1 MAPQVVL
8 TLTSTNDNTT
18 QAVST
23 VKMPTI
29 NPPSFDGT
37 ADIEEFLK
45 GYNLAA
51 ALNNWG
57 AELKA
62 QCLPIHIKGPAKTFY
77 ENNIEGKNTPWEG
90 IEAILRRQFT
100 PIGKEDLAE
109 HKMRSRIQG
118 QSETAEIYVQDKINL
133 INKYDKSMAEAAKVR
148 LVMYG
153 LLPDILARVSPMEGN
168 YTLEGLKSNIEKIEL
183 AIYRVNLRVNGI
195 QDDAREKERPPNWAS
210 DLINVVKNIEEKSSK
225 IVNNNNSLN
234 DSFNREVQHLRNEMQ
249 DIKSATNDTQ
259 PGPAA
264 WHGHQYTG
272 PPQWQAHQQMG
283 QSFNRYSRWN
293 GEQREHREPIIQG
306 PHQYQSRSRERNPRN
321 YRGTSMPF
329 ERTTT
334 GKLVTC
340 FRCNNKGHIARFCP
354 RKYKRY
360 KRYTDYPVYT
370 IGKYAMSAI
379 SVKVF
384 ERETTVLVDTGA
396 GKSVA
401 SLDLIH
407 TLPKVKWIEDSKNV
421 TLRTAGGESLD
432 IVGKVSI
439 PIRIRGT
446 VLPMDVY
453 VIKNLVPEVLIG
465 MDFIS
470 KYKAK
475 LDFENGNLFLRTKT
489 NSIHTKFIESKMYPN
504 SNEYFL
510 AGTYYYEK
518 QSHRGI
524 ECREP
529 KVRFSAHLETHCR
542 IGDTKYI
549 REPIENPKVQKSSL
563 KKNGDKNLSHPV
575 SQSQVREYKQYNNP
589 VVDQQH
595 PILQCNDTL
604 TQSIRYN
611 NKQCT
616 DDYILQVDDIASRLA
631 LRSKIEEITTIST
644 DINEKDK
651 EKLLRML
658 CKYKN
663 CMDAFSNDVGGN
675 AKVEPIK
682 IPLKDHNPVRKPA
695 YRISLSERQIMK
707 EIVEDLQEK
716 GLVYPSNASYASP
729 AILVR
734 KNGKVRKTRKD
745 LLTKED
751 WRLCVDYRKVNEH
764 IESNAW
770 PLERAE
776 DIFASLGNSSV
787 FITMDLKNGFFQLK
801 LDESSQHVLSFITPD
816 GLYSWRVLPF
826 GANLAPNVF
835 QKCMKEVFQDF
846 SREDILIFM
855 DDLVI
860 HAKTVEELFNK
871 FEKVMK
877 RIEEANLKINLAKCQ
892 FLFKEIDLLGYKISN
907 QGLKVSQT
915 KVKAI
920 VDFKAPKTVK
930 QVRQFLGMSGFYRKF
945 CKNYSNI
952 AAPLTDLTKQDTK
965 FVWTE
970 KEQESFDKL
979 KEMLISAPVLR
990 HFREDLPTTL
1000 STDASIEGIG
1010 AVLEQTD
1017 KEGKTHPVAYA
1028 SRKLSP
1034 TERNYPNIK
1043 ERDARNIEYD
1053 MSIKYK
1059 PGKNNLGPDFL
1070 SRNPVGAAPQNND
1083 DESLPIYSIRDV
1095 DLPTMQRED
1104 NELSQLFK
1112 SIEHPHS
1119 VSQNEQ
1125 RQARR
1130 YTIKDELLYK
1140 RGREPHLDLV
1150 MIPKVL
1156 QKKLTKEHHAQ
1167 EVGGGHLGVRK
1178 TVEKLLTKYYWNNME
1193 ESVRECIKHCQ
1204 HCQYRKNP
1212 NDKQKPGLL
1221 KPIEIEPEI
1230 FDRWGIDITGPLPT
1244 SNEGNTYI
1252 IAGCEYLS
1260 GYLVTKAV
1268 RNVTSEDVCDFLFDI
1283 VTRFGV
1289 MRHIVTDNGANLVSK
1304 SVNLFLEQ
1312 IGCKRI
1318 AITGYHPQS
1327 NGVIESCFKSVKNM
1341 LALYVAPN
1349 QKDWDKHLQ
1358 GLTFTLNSC
1367 IRISRDNSPFFIVHG
1382 VEANTPVEVNLLPGG
1397 TPSELDCRVA
1407 RLRTVREMTAAF
1419 YNLGKTKQKE
1429 LYDRHRKEV
1438 KYEEGD
1444 LVMMHSPRTFSG
1456 RSRKLICHWIG
1467 PFEIKKVFNGGLNYI
1482 IKDMRGPKE
1491 HKVHVARLKKYYPPL
1506 ADN

>member
-1 MAPQVVL
+1 
-8 TLTSTNDNTT
+8 
-18 QAVST
+18 
-23 VKMPTI
+23 
-29 NPPSFDGT
+29 
-37 ADIEEFLK
+37 
-45 GYNLAA
+45 
-51 ALNNWG
+51 
-57 AELKA
+57 
-62 QCLPIHIKGPAKTFY
+62 
-77 ENNIEGKNTPWEG
+77 
-90 IEAILRRQFT
+90 
-100 PIGKEDLAE
+100 
-109 HKMRSRIQG
+109 MRSRIQG

-293 GEQREHREPIIQG
+293 GEQREYREPIIQG

-370 IGKYAMSAI
+370 IG
-379 SVKVF
+379 
-384 ERETTVLVDTGA
+384 
-396 GKSVA
+396 
-401 SLDLIH
+401 
-407 TLPKVKWIEDSKNV
+407 
-421 TLRTAGGESLD
+421 
-432 IVGKVSI
+432 
-439 PIRIRGT
+439 
-446 VLPMDVY
+446 
-453 VIKNLVPEVLIG
+453 
-465 MDFIS
+465 
-470 KYKAK
+470 
-475 LDFENGNLFLRTKT
+475 
-489 NSIHTKFIESKMYPN
+489 
-504 SNEYFL
+504 
-510 AGTYYYEK
+510 TYYYEK

-549 REPIENPKVQKSSL
+549 REPVENPKVQKSSL

-835 QKCMKEVFQDF
+835 QKCMKEVFHDF

-979 KEMLISAPVLR
+979 KEMLISA
-990 HFREDLPTTL
+990 
-1000 STDASIEGIG
+1000 
-1010 AVLEQTD
+1010 
-1017 KEGKTHPVAYA
+1017 
-1028 SRKLSP
+1028 
-1034 TERNYPNIK
+1034 
-1043 ERDARNIEYD
+1043 
-1053 MSIKYK
+1053 
-1059 PGKNNLGPDFL
+1059 
-1070 SRNPVGAAPQNND
+1070 
-1083 DESLPIYSIRDV
+1083 
-1095 DLPTMQRED
+1095 
-1104 NELSQLFK
+1104 
-1112 SIEHPHS
+1112 
-1119 VSQNEQ
+1119 
-1125 RQARR
+1125 
-1130 YTIKDELLYK
+1130 
-1140 RGREPHLDLV
+1140 
-1150 MIPKVL
+1150 
-1156 QKKLTKEHHAQ
+1156 
-1167 EVGGGHLGVRK
+1167 
-1178 TVEKLLTKYYWNNME
+1178 
-1193 ESVRECIKHCQ
+1193 
-1204 HCQYRKNP
+1204 
-1212 NDKQKPGLL
+1212 
-1221 KPIEIEPEI
+1221 
-1230 FDRWGIDITGPLPT
+1230 
-1244 SNEGNTYI
+1244 
-1252 IAGCEYLS
+1252 
-1260 GYLVTKAV
+1260 
-1268 RNVTSEDVCDFLFDI
+1268 
-1283 VTRFGV
+1283 
-1289 MRHIVTDNGANLVSK
+1289 
-1304 SVNLFLEQ
+1304 
-1312 IGCKRI
+1312 RI
-1318 AITGYHPQS
+1318 AQS
-1327 NGVIESCFKSVKNM
+1327 
-1341 LALYVAPN
+1341 
-1349 QKDWDKHLQ
+1349 
-1358 GLTFTLNSC
+1358 
-1367 IRISRDNSPFFIVHG
+1367 
-1382 VEANTPVEVNLLPGG
+1382 VE
-1397 TPSELDCRVA
+1397 
-1407 RLRTVREMTAAF
+1407 
-1419 YNLGKTKQKE
+1419 
-1429 LYDRHRKEV
+1429 H
-1438 KYEEGD
+1438 
-1444 LVMMHSPRTFSG
+1444 
-1456 RSRKLICHWIG
+1456 
-1467 PFEIKKVFNGGLNYI
+1467 
-1482 IKDMRGPKE
+1482 
-1491 HKVHVARLKKYYPPL
+1491 
-1506 ADN
+1506 